1 MRAGDLVRTTR
12 PSLLAPKSTVGL
24 AVARDT
30 QYSNEVFVYLFET
43 GKQHRFLKRH
53 LEVINAS
60 R

>member
-1 MRAGDLVRTTR
+1 MKTGDLVRTTR

-30 QYSNEVFVYLFET
+30 QYSSEIFIYLFKT

-53 LEVINAS
+53 LEVINES

>member
-1 MRAGDLVRTTR
+1 MKTGDLVRTTR
-12 PSLLAPKSTVGL
+12 PSLLAPKPAVGL

-30 QYSNEVFVYLFET
+30 QYSNEVFVYLFKT

-53 LEVINAS
+53 LEVISES

>member
-1 MRAGDLVRTTR
+1 MKTGDLVRTTR

-30 QYSNEVFVYLFET
+30 QYSNEVFVYLLET

-53 LEVINAS
+53 LEVISES

>member
-1 MRAGDLVRTTR
+1 MQAGDLVRTTR

-24 AVARDT
+24 AVARET
-30 QYSNEVFVYLFET
+30 QYSSEIFVYLFKT

-53 LEVINAS
+53 LEGINAS